1 MLRIKFFEAKDDEPK
16 KKQSDNPASSKPVK
30 DKEADPFDSSMFK
43 PQKEQP
49 VAKVDKPAADKS
61 PASAKPKADTPEI
74 KKASAADT
82 KKAMKGVSA
91 TDDMRDMMSRIN
103 VPDELT
109 ANEPDIDTEPDTEV
123 PGEPVRPKPVNPDN
137 VPALISREIAA
148 AIPDTVDP
156 QFHQVKNLPGYMSRA
171 IRAMGRETFKNYTN
185 TPIEDISVIANLG
198 GQGPNSEREINAV
211 ASWLKQNGTKLDASE
226 LGFGDMIPGYSA
238 QTMLYS
244 TAGMRFLVVK
254 DFAGGYI
261 YVWPEGS
268 SSNALGSDKGSAKA
282 LAAPK
287 SEPRSARAS
296 AAPRNTEAE
305 PYSGDPESEIAALMK
320 KYGL

>member
-1 MLRIKFFEAKDDEPK
+1 MLRIKFFEAKDDEPEK
-16 KKQSDNPASSKPVK
+16 KKQDNKSASSKPVK
-30 DKEADPFDSSMFK
+30 DKEDNDFDASMFK
-43 PQKEQP
+43 PQKSQP
-49 VAKVDKPAADKS
+49 VAKVDKSDDTPAAGKS
-61 PASAKPKADTPEI
+61 KADTPEI

-82 KKAMKGVSA
+82 AKAMKGVSA
-91 TDDMRDMMSRIN
+91 TDNMRDMMSRIN
-103 VPDELT
+103 VPDDMV
-109 ANEPDIDTEPDTEV
+109 ANEPELDSDDVAGDEE
-123 PGEPVRPKPVNPDN
+123 RPEPVNPDG

-148 AIPDTVDP
+148 AMPDTVDP

-171 IRAMGRETFKNYTN
+171 IRAMGRETFKNYTD
-185 TPIEDISVIANLG
+185 TPVEDISVLANLG

-211 ASWLKQNGTKLDASE
+211 ASWLKENGTKLDASE

-268 SSNALGSDKGSAKA
+268 SSNALGSDRGSAKSLSA
-282 LAAPK
+282 PRDEPRRARSLAAPRS
-287 SEPRSARAS
+287 SEPEEYTG
-296 AAPRNTEAE
+296 NV
-305 PYSGDPESEIAALMK
+305 DDDLAALMK
-320 KYGL
+320 KYGV

>member
-1 MLRIKFFEAKDDEPK
+1 MLRIKFFEAKDDEPEK
-16 KKQSDNPASSKPVK
+16 KKQDDKSASSKPVK
-30 DKEADPFDSSMFK
+30 DKEADQFDSSMFK
-43 PQKEQP
+43 PQNSQP
-49 VAKVDKPAADKS
+49 VAKVDKSDDTPAAGKS
-61 PASAKPKADTPEI
+61 KADAPEI

-82 KKAMKGVSA
+82 AKAMKGVSA
-91 TDDMRDMMSRIN
+91 TDNMRDMMSRIN
-103 VPDELT
+103 VPDDMV
-109 ANEPDIDTEPDTEV
+109 ANEPELDTDDV
-123 PGEPVRPKPVNPDN
+123 PGDEEQIEPVNPDS

-148 AIPDTVDP
+148 AMPDTVDP

-171 IRAMGRETFKNYTN
+171 IRAMGRETFKNYTD
-185 TPIEDISVIANLG
+185 TPVEDISVVANLG

-211 ASWLKQNGTKLDASE
+211 SSWLKQNGTKLDASE

-268 SSNALGSDKGSAKA
+268 SSNALGSDRGNTKA
-282 LAAPK
+282 LSAPK
-287 SEPRSARAS
+287 DEPRRARSLAVPRSA
-296 AAPRNTEAE
+296 E
-305 PYSGDPESEIAALMK
+305 PEEYTGNVDDDLAALMK

>member
-1 MLRIKFFEAKDDEPK
+1 MLRIKFFEAKDEPER
-16 KKQSDNPASSKPVK
+16 KKQDDKSASSKPVK
-30 DKEADPFDSSMFK
+30 DKEAKDFDASMFK

-61 PASAKPKADTPEI
+61 LSSAKPKADTPEI

-82 KKAMKGVSA
+82 KKAMSGVSA

-109 ANEPDIDTEPDTEV
+109 ANEPDIDTDNVPDDE
-123 PGEPVRPKPVNPDN
+123 GRPEPVNPNN

-148 AIPDTVDP
+148 AMPDTVDP
-156 QFHQVKNLPGYMSRA
+156 QFHQVKNLPSYMSRA
-171 IRAMGRETFKNYTN
+171 IRAMGRETFKNYTD
-185 TPIEDISVIANLG
+185 TPVEDISVVANLG

-268 SSNALGSDKGSAKA
+268 SSNALGSNQSSAKA
-282 LAAPK
+282 LSAPK
-287 SEPRSARAS
+287 DEPRRARSLAAPRSA
-296 AAPRNTEAE
+296 E
-305 PYSGDPESEIAALMK
+305 PEEYTGNVDDDLAALMK
-320 KYGL
+320 KYGV

>member
-1 MLRIKFFEAKDDEPK
+1 MLRIKFFEAKDEPER
-16 KKQSDNPASSKPVK
+16 KKQDDKSASSKPVK
-30 DKEADPFDSSMFK
+30 DKEDNDFDSSMFK

-61 PASAKPKADTPEI
+61 VSSTADKPKADTPEI

-82 KKAMKGVSA
+82 AKAMKGVSA

-103 VPDELT
+103 VPDDMV
-109 ANEPDIDTEPDTEV
+109 ANEPELDTDRV
-123 PGEPVRPKPVNPDN
+123 PGDEEQPEPVNPDS

-148 AIPDTVDP
+148 AMPDTVDP

-171 IRAMGRETFKNYTN
+171 IRAMGRETFKNYTD
-185 TPIEDISVIANLG
+185 TPVEDISVLANLG

-268 SSNALGSDKGSAKA
+268 SSNALGSEQGSAKA
-282 LAAPK
+282 LSAPK
-287 SEPRSARAS
+287 DEPRSTRS
-296 AAPRNTEAE
+296 LAAPRSAE
-305 PYSGDPESEIAALMK
+305 PEEYTGNVDDDLAALMK
-320 KYGL
+320 KYGV

>member
-1 MLRIKFFEAKDDEPK
+1 MLRIKFFEAKDDEPEK
-16 KKQSDNPASSKPVK
+16 KKQGDKPASSKPVK
-30 DKEADPFDSSMFK
+30 DKEADTFDSSMFK

-82 KKAMKGVSA
+82 AKAMGGVSA

-103 VPDELT
+103 VPDDMV
-109 ANEPDIDTEPDTEV
+109 ANEPDLDNDNDM
-123 PGEPVRPKPVNPDN
+123 PGDEVRPEPVNPNN
-137 VPALISREIAA
+137 VPAMISREIAA
-148 AIPDTVDP
+148 AMPDTVDP

-171 IRAMGRETFKNYTN
+171 IRAMGRETFKNYTD
-185 TPIEDISVIANLG
+185 TPVEDISVLANLG

-211 ASWLKQNGTKLDASE
+211 SSWLKQNGTKLDASE

-268 SSNALGSDKGSAKA
+268 SSNALGSDRGSAKA

-287 SEPRSARAS
+287 DEPRRARSSMAPRSA
-296 AAPRNTEAE
+296 E
-305 PYSGDPESEIAALMK
+305 PEEYTGNVDDDLAALMK
-320 KYGL
+320 KYGI